1 MKRGDLFGFY
11 SANGDVQMSAG
22 RELLGENSFKG
33 GEILCFC
40 LEIKTTG
47 NVILMLSAAFVN
59 SALVLTPTCL
69 YHMYLQSAC
78 VTEIRVEI
86 TI

>member
-1 MKRGDLFGFY
+1 MRETGDLFAFY
-11 SANGDVQMSAG
+11 SATTDDEQLSAG
-22 RELLGENSFKG
+22 RKLLGENGFKD

-59 SALVLTPTCL
+59 SALV
-69 YHMYLQSAC
+69 
-78 VTEIRVEI
+78 
-86 TI
+86 